1 MVDHGLTKGVI
12 LLPTTDT
19 ADSKDI
25 AVLLHT
31 HLFKRFGLPDK
42 IISDRNPRFAS
53 KAFQELLKL
62 LGIQSAMSTAYHP
75 QTNRATE
82 LVNQEV
88 KAYLAIYCAQFPE
101 DWPLALPTLEFV
113 HNSRRHANNKK
124 SPFELIMG
132 LQPLAMPLGFQETSF
147 PSITERFRLL
157 QQYQNKALTAHKIA
171 CNRISQRLNAH
182 YTPFRIG
189 QQVWLDTQNL
199 QMKINSKLKPHKE
212 GPFTITD
219 VIGKVNYK
227 LALPSHW
234 KIHPVFHA
242 VLLKPYKET
251 EQHRPN
257 FIGPPP
263 DIVNDEEQ
271 YKVERIIN
279 HRKRRRSMQYLI

>member
-157 QQYQNKALTAHKIA
+157 QQYRNKALTAHKIA
-171 CNRISQRLNAH
+171 CNRISQ
-182 YTPFRIG
+182 
-189 QQVWLDTQNL
+189 
-199 QMKINSKLKPHKE
+199 
-212 GPFTITD
+212 
-219 VIGKVNYK
+219 
-227 LALPSHW
+227 
-234 KIHPVFHA
+234 
-242 VLLKPYKET
+242 
-251 EQHRPN
+251 
-257 FIGPPP
+257 
-263 DIVNDEEQ
+263 
-271 YKVERIIN
+271 
-279 HRKRRRSMQYLI
+279 